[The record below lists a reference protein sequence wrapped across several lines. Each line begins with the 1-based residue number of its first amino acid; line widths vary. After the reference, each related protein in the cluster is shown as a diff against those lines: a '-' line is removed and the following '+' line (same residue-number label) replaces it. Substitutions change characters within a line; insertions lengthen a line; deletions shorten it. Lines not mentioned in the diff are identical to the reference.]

1 MKKLR
6 EQLLRWTLLVRKIQA
21 QPGIAFKAL
30 QRELERELTFRGY
43 EPVCS
48 DATLKRDLA
57 ELREEFGIDITYSRT
72 QGGYTLHDTGR
83 EWPDMERLIEP
94 LELLTALGTDS
105 GLPDCIWP
113 ETYPVKGTQHL
124 SALVRAIREHRR
136 VAFHY
141 RKYSGTGA
149 QERTLSPYALKE
161 WRGRWYVV
169 GQDEQGLFKTF
180 GLDRMDALW
189 VGPDTFVPDA
199 SFDLRRK
206 FADSFGIYSSEEYP
220 LEEVVVAVDAEDAG
234 YLRSR
239 PLHASQEV
247 AGTCGGETLFR
258 FRLRL
263 TPDFVM
269 ELLSRS
275 WSLRV
280 VQPAALREQ
289 MCRVYEEAL
298 RRNRRD

>member
-1 MKKLR
+1 MKKLS

-21 QPGIAFKAL
+21 HPGISFRAL

-57 ELREEFGIDITYSRT
+57 ELREEFGIDIVYSRG
-72 QGGYTLHDTGR
+72 QGGYILCDTCR
-83 EWPDMERLIEP
+83 DWPDMERLIEP

-105 GLPDCIWP
+105 GLPDYIWP
-113 ETYPVKGTQHL
+113 ETYRVKGMQHL
-124 SALVRAIREHRR
+124 SALIQAIRGHRR
-136 VAFHY
+136 VSFHY
-141 RKYSGTGA
+141 RKYSDA
-149 QERTLSPYALKE
+149 AVRERTLSPYALKE
-161 WRGRWYVV
+161 WRGRWYVI
-169 GQDEQGLFKTF
+169 GQDEQGHFKTF

-189 VGPDTFVPDA
+189 VGADTFVPDA

-220 LEEVVVAVDAEDAG
+220 LEEIIVAVDAEDAG

-239 PLHASQEV
+239 PLHTSQMV
-247 AGTCGGETLFR
+247 AGTCGSETLFR

-280 VQPAALREQ
+280 VRPDSLRERICQ
-289 MCRVYEEAL
+289 IYEEAL
-298 RRNRRD
+298 RRNCRS